1 MTKQISAYD
10 IVAARKRLLRMHFE
24 SGVGHIGGNLSSI
37 DAMLV
42 IFHEFKRENDE
53 FILSKGHA
61 APLL

>member
-1 MTKQISAYD
+1 MSKILYPED

-42 IFHEFKRENDE
+42 IFH
-53 FILSKGHA
+53 
-61 APLL
+61 